1 MARRQS
7 PLATLLFVA
16 LALALGAALFLAVE
30 DALVRSLRAPAW
42 AAALW
47 RALCYAAGGFLL
59 AVARELGDG
68 EEGAEGGAE
77 GGASG
82 EGAAA
87 AAASA
92 PRPRAAS
99 AARARRRRG
108 GAAAAAA
115 AASSEAPRRAP
126 AAAATAAGGS
136 GTGAEPAHVSAALR
150 AMTRRRLRDGYDGG
164 GPAICFSPERHVL
177 AHPFEAVL
185 AALKNKFRPPRD
197 PLNPSI
203 REVKLL
209 SEATSEGA
217 AADARGGLPAGAE
230 AGLDADAGDGG
241 DGDARP
247 LGAAA
252 GDPVSFMQR
261 DLVIGMKEAGLPAAI
276 TWYMKDV
283 VILETTLAAHA
294 QRCALVTLR
303 TRDAPGGL
311 GRLLDQ
317 GLYFAD
323 PADAARTVFVQVMDI
338 QATSVLAAGL
348 VNGLKPAAG
357 QPAKGPPAALAGPH
371 LAALEGRLR
380 EMFG

>member
-1 MARRQS
+1 MAPPSARRAPQS

-16 LALALGAALFLAVE
+16 LALALGAALFLSVE
-30 DALVRSLRAPAW
+30 DALARSLRAPAW

-47 RALCYAAGGFLL
+47 RALCFAAGGFLL
-59 AVARELGDG
+59 AVARELGDDDG
-68 EEGAEGGAE
+68 EEAPAGA
-77 GGASG
+77 

-87 AAASA
+87 GEAAAA
-92 PRPRAAS
+92 QRPLRAAS

-108 GAAAAAA
+108 GAAAAA
-115 AASSEAPRRAP
+115 EAPRRAP
-126 AAAATAAGGS
+126 AAAGAGAVA
-136 GTGAEPAHVSAALR
+136 GAEPAYVTAALR

-164 GPAICFSPERHVL
+164 GPAICFSPERHAL

-185 AALKNKFRPPRD
+185 AALKAKFRPPGD

-203 REVKLL
+203 REVRLL
-209 SEATSEGA
+209 SEATSEDAG
-217 AADARGGLPAGAE
+217 ADARAELPEGAE
-230 AGLDADAGDGG
+230 AGLDVDAGAGAG
-241 DGDARP
+241 ARP

-303 TRDAPGGL
+303 TRDAPGAL

-317 GLYFAD
+317 CLYFAD
-323 PADAARTVFVQVMDI
+323 PADAARTLFVQVMDI

-371 LAALEGRLR
+371 LAAVEGRLR